1 MRYGSLQ
8 ATTLVA
14 IVRIGRVMR
23 KFARQLE
30 GSTNLG
36 EMKTI
41 SIPKSLTTDPLFSVL
56 AQGSRVVR
64 KDE

>member
-1 MRYGSLQ
+1 MKK
-8 ATTLVA
+8 
-14 IVRIGRVMR
+14 I
-23 KFARQLE
+23 ARQLE